1 MDNFDPL
8 VANGITYAPI
18 KDIVMSDAPV
28 YGTQA
33 YTGQQKPIP
42 PTNVLKNEKDVFVPQ
57 KKESSSWWKWALGI
71 GGTIGAFIGLKKG
84 VKELKNA
91 NWFKTQMTNH
101 PKIKSFLSSIKNHI
115 PFVKKW

>member
-42 PTNVLKNEKDVFVPQ
+42 STNVLKNE
-57 KKESSSWWKWALGI
+57 
-71 GGTIGAFIGLKKG
+71 
-84 VKELKNA
+84 N
-91 NWFKTQMTNH
+91 
-101 PKIKSFLSSIKNHI
+101 
-115 PFVKKW
+115 